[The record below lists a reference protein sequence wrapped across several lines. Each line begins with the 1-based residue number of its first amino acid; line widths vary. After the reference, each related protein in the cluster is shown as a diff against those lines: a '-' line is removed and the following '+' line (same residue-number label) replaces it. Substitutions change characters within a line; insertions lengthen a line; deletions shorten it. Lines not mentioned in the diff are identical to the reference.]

1 MNNENSLLPD
11 HDPREQF
18 NRLAESLAEQVTP
31 KPTPEEADKKFADQE
46 GNALHRCCYEA
57 ASFVRTTSTTT
68 SIRQLPTKAEDLYE
82 RIVELQRY
90 MLSLG
95 VEL

>member
-57 ASFVRTTSTTT
+57 RELCQNHIHNDLNKTTS
-68 SIRQLPTKAEDLYE
+68 PKAEDLYE